1 MTATQKRAQTMAA
14 RYLTPAQIESI
25 ARKQNRT
32 TTTRPTT
39 RYQRASTPTSVS
51 DRQASMFGKN
61 ATIGQMSAI
70 NEYHVIL
77 GLRLFDSLAQFRAV
91 VGDMRDASVLRASL
105 KAQIY
110 G

>member
-25 ARKQNRT
+25 ARK